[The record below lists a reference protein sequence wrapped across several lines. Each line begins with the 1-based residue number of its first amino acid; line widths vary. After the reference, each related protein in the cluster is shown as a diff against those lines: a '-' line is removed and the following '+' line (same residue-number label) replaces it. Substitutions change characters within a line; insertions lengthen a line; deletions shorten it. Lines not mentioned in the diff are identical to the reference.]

1 MKRCLT
7 MAVPHRGQGCPARP

>member
-7 MAVPHRGQGCPARP
+7 MAVPHRGQGCPSRP